1 MTSLESMIKKLLPL
15 NIYRIEDDTN
25 IKNELSAYAY
35 ALDIHREN
43 IDTLIKECFI
53 SSAED
58 YGIEIREKVI
68 GDLKSFYDIE
78 KRREMLTLRKGF
90 NDNDFTADS
99 LGEFIKS
106 FGVTDYRLSEVPTQN
121 IISVCVGGS
130 YSDSEARW
138 IENQIRLILPAHL
151 TAFVYFGGKIWRQ
164 LNQEDKTFKEID
176 AQDLMW
182 QEFHL
187 Q

>member
-1 MTSLESMIKKLLPL
+1 MTALESMVKKLSPL
-15 NIYRIEDDTN
+15 GIYRIEDETN

-35 ALDIHREN
+35 ALDIHKKN
-43 IDTLIKECFI
+43 IDNLIRECFI
-53 SSAED
+53 SSAQD

-68 GDLKSFYDIE
+68 GAVKSSYDLS

-90 NDNDFTADS
+90 NENDFTQDS
-99 LGEFIKS
+99 LAKFMKS
-106 FGVTDYRLSEVPTQN
+106 FGVTEFNLSENPTQS

-130 YSDSEARW
+130 YPDSEEKW

-151 TAFVYFGGKIWRQ
+151 TAFVYFGGKNWRQ
-164 LNQEDKTFKEID
+164 LYQEDKTFRELD
-176 AQDLMW
+176 EQDLMW
-182 QEFHL
+182 QEIHL